1 MAVLTPRNAGGG
13 LALLPC
19 SIVRDDLDEAVTE
32 EGPLRCGHLRAM
44 SATGRLP
51 LTGMAL
57 QAPHRPDAAAGGEST
72 PSCSRTWNGEL
83 ADRTTTRERSGLS
96 VEQGSPEDR
105 ARASALLQQLT
116 SGRTDGARRRRS
128 RRSIGSAQEDG
139 SIPRCRRRGAGQPR
153 SATACRRR
161 SGRDKPVDSP

>member
-44 SATGRLP
+44 YATGRLP

-57 QAPHRPDAAAGGEST
+57 QAPHRPDAAAGG
-72 PSCSRTWNGEL
+72 
-83 ADRTTTRERSGLS
+83 DRRLHVRGRGTASLPIGLRPGSAQGSASSKARLKITRELQLFFSSSRPDALRRSPPTLS
-96 VEQGSPEDR
+96 AVNRE
-105 ARASALLQQLT
+105 
-116 SGRTDGARRRRS
+116 RTGGWLYSTLPVPRRRS
-128 RRSIGSAQEDG
+128 ASICNRVPPPKRA
-139 SIPRCRRRGAGQPR
+139 R
-153 SATACRRR
+153 
-161 SGRDKPVDSP
+161 